1 MRETTQTISW
11 GVPKR
16 SSPQG
21 TQLGAVPVR
30 WGHPETLRGDTVPQP
45 PASGLR
51 EAASVYTCHEGRRE
65 KEEAG
70 AEPQTS
76 PPRPGGSPGDAQL
89 GQVDAKRQG
98 GPRRPGGHG
107 WLSSAEPGMPSA
119 GPPLRALPAAFRSRR
134 GEQSPRPSSQA
145 RSLADAGRCS
155 MPGAPGRPAP
165 PQPRERGGGGT
176 YLARPGRS
184 RWAWLG
190 GPGRNW
196 LPEEG
201 PVARTLSG
209 RGRKASCSQ
218 PCQRSGAIDAHPEF
232 QRCRGTPI
240 PLPSALFRRRRL
252 RLLLLRGDPRPLHT
266 LSHHAA
272 GNRCRC
278 YVTSGRRWLGRGR
291 ALVGAGV
298 GEDTPGELVSPNAD
312 SCAGAVAR
320 NDVRHFGCGQTA
332 FFWTHSR
339 RWSVLRTPS
348 LLARPSGSAPG
359 DGPELLAQPCYFT
372 VAPGS
377 GLSLVLE

>member
-1 MRETTQTISW
+1 M
-11 GVPKR
+11 P
-16 SSPQG
+16 
-21 TQLGAVPVR
+21 
-30 WGHPETLRGDTVPQP
+30 RGR
-45 PASGLR
+45 A
-51 EAASVYTCHEGRRE
+51 
-65 KEEAG
+65 
-70 AEPQTS
+70 
-76 PPRPGGSPGDAQL
+76 
-89 GQVDAKRQG
+89 
-98 GPRRPGGHG
+98 GHG
-107 WLSSAEPGMPSA
+107 GREGTA
-119 GPPLRALPAAFRSRR
+119 G
-134 GEQSPRPSSQA
+134 SPRPSSGCRA
-145 RSLADAGRCS
+145 PGHRSGRCRRRS
-155 MPGAPGRPAP
+155 AAAEGSRARTGARRPAAGPTPAGAPGQDHRAGRLLRS
-165 PQPRERGGGGT
+165 PRERGGGT
-176 YLARPGRS
+176 HLARPGRS

-218 PCQRSGAIDAHPEF
+218 PCQRSGAMDAHPEF

-298 GEDTPGELVSPNAD
+298 GEDTPGELVSPNSD

-332 FFWTHSR
+332 FFCTHRMRS
-339 RWSVLRTPS
+339 SVGCGRAPS
-348 LLARPSGSAPG
+348 SPAPQAALPATDPSS
-359 DGPELLAQPCYFT
+359 AQPGYFP

-377 GLSLVLE
+377 GLSLALESNCRRVETARLPLEKPAGQYSSARPLRPEKKRLFLFPSSFFFFFM